1 MYSTMIT
8 LIVVSRGVCLI
19 VRLDSLV
26 CSVLY
31 GLGSHPGRPCGRFGV
46 VVLAYDSVCIKLL
59 CYVCMRVRLLL
70 FVVLRCIER
79 VSCYTE

>member
-1 MYSTMIT
+1 MIT

-31 GLGSHPGRPCGRFGV
+31 GLGSHPGRPCGRLGA
-46 VVLAYDSVCIKLL
+46 VVLAYDSGVYSFCAYGVCVF
-59 CYVCMRVRLLL
+59 VCRFCRATLYSAGVMLYRVT
-70 FVVLRCIER
+70 VVG
-79 VSCYTE
+79 